1 MQEEFIHYIWENKLF
16 FKENL
21 KTTDGEPLEII
32 DTGKRNRDSGPDFF
46 NAKIKINHTLWA
58 GNVEIHKKASD
69 WNRHKHFNDKAYD
82 NVILH
87 VVEENDMQI
96 YRNNGTKIATLIMN
110 WPEYYNNNYLRL
122 IKSRT
127 WIPCQDQFHHIDPL
141 FIKLGYH
148 GLMIER
154 LQDKTSQIHNIMEKN
169 RNNWNETFYQILAR
183 MLGFK
188 INSVP
193 FELLAK
199 SVPLKIL
206 FKHKN
211 SLFQLESLL
220 FGASGML
227 NEEINGDDYYLE
239 LRKEYNFLRK
249 KYKIKPMESHLWKFM
264 RLRPANFPSIRI
276 SQLAGIIY
284 HSDGLFSK
292 IMTIENLNDLQQ
304 LFRVRA
310 SDYWDS
316 HYRFNIPAPHS
327 CSKVIGNASVNV
339 IIINVVIPFL
349 FVYGEEQNQFHLKD
363 RALTFL
369 EKLPPENNSIIRK
382 WKKLAVNP
390 KSAFETQALLQ
401 LKTLHCERKK
411 CLNCR
416 VGNKLI
422 KAIPKR
428 RK

>member
-1 MQEEFIHYIWENKLF
+1 MPEEFIHYIWENRLF
-16 FKENL
+16 FIENL

-32 DTGKRNRDSGPDFF
+32 DVGKRNRDSGPDFF
-46 NAKIKINHTLWA
+46 NAKININNILWI

-69 WNRHKHFNDKAYD
+69 WKKHKHISDKAYD

-96 YRNNGTKIATLIMN
+96 YRNNGTQIATLIMD
-110 WPEYYNNNYLRL
+110 WPDHYNNNYLRL

-127 WIPCQDQFHHIDPL
+127 WIPCQDQFHRIDAI
-141 FIKLGYH
+141 FMKLCYH
-148 GLMIER
+148 RLMIER
-154 LQDKTSQIHNIMEKN
+154 LQDKTSQINNIMKKN
-169 RNNWNETFYQILAR
+169 QNNWNETFYQILAR

-206 FKHKN
+206 FKHKKN
-211 SLFQLESLL
+211 LFQLESLL

-227 NEEINGDDYYLE
+227 DEEITGDNYYTE
-239 LRKEYNFLRK
+239 LRKEFNFLRK
-249 KYKIKPMESHLWKFM
+249 KYKLKPIGSHLWKFM
-264 RLRPANFPSIRI
+264 RLHPANFPSIRI

-292 IMTIENLNDLQQ
+292 IITIENFNDLQK
-304 LFRVRA
+304 LFRVKA
-310 SDYWDS
+310 SDYWNS
-316 HYRFNIPAPHS
+316 HYKFNITVPHS
-327 CSKVIGNASVNV
+327 CSKVIGIASVNI

-349 FVYGEEQNQFHLKD
+349 FVYGEEQNQFHLRD
-363 RALTFL
+363 RALDFL

-382 WKKLAVNP
+382 WRKLGVNP
-390 KSAFETQALLQ
+390 QSAFETQALLQ
-401 LKTLHCERKK
+401 LKTIYCERKK
-411 CLNCR
+411 CLNCQI
-416 VGNKLI
+416 GNKLI
-422 KAIPKR
+422 KYKS
-428 RK
+428 

>member
-1 MQEEFIHYIWENKLF
+1 MPEEFIHYIWENKLF

-32 DTGKRNRDSGPDFF
+32 DTGKRNHDSGPDFF

-87 VVEENDMQI
+87 VVEENDIQI
-96 YRNNGTKIATLIMN
+96 CRNNGTKIATLITD

-141 FIKLGYH
+141 FIKLSYH

-211 SLFQLESLL
+211 SLFQVESLL

-227 NEEINGDDYYLE
+227 NDEISGDDYYLE
-239 LRKEYNFLRK
+239 LRKEFNFLGK
-249 KYKIKPMESHLWKFM
+249 KYKLKPIKNHLWKFM

-292 IMTIENLNDLQQ
+292 IMTIENLNDLQK

-327 CSKVIGNASVNV
+327 CSKVIGDASVNV

-369 EKLPPENNSIIRK
+369 EELPPENNSIIRK
-382 WKKLAVNP
+382 WKKLGVNP

-416 VGNKLI
+416 IGNKLI